1 MRASNLYPNAV
12 QLAISHQTGN
22 SGNKVLRSVHSELLY
37 LHGRASGTP
46 VVNTAII
53 LPMGKSPH
61 RPLFGYHIFLLLLKY
76 SFFNE
81 MMTAEE

>member
-12 QLAISHQTGN
+12 QLPGN
-22 SGNKVLRSVHSELLY
+22 SGNKVLRSVHSELLF

-61 RPLFGYHIFLLLLKY
+61 RPLFGYHIFLLLKY

-81 MMTAEE
+81 MMTAEG